1 MGRQNG
7 ILPLLRRN
15 KHLRFEF
22 TAPWMGVLEN
32 QVESGDAF
40 VYHSTRFVVFAPE
53 SVNKQKDVTLALIPA
68 QPII

>member
-1 MGRQNG
+1 MGRPNG
-7 ILPLLRRN
+7 ILPFLRRN

-22 TAPWMGVLEN
+22 TASWMGVFEN

-40 VYHSTRFVVFAPE
+40 VYYSMRFVVFARK
-53 SVNKQKDVTLALIPA
+53 SVNNHKDVTLALIPI